1 MSSEKPKQPKN
12 GARTSGSRTTS
23 SARTDSRT
31 AHRTRT
37 DSRTANHVH
46 TGSRSHKPTFSFLKT
61 HPESSTAR
69 SISWGFW
76 WRKLLNY
83 LSFNIFLAA
92 CVIAILI
99 HGYNQT
105 FPAGTFL
112 YGFFPAPP
120 VEIALDG
127 AQAGW
132 FLSSLHYVVRTSY
145 RNTLSFALGSDFIA
159 LWPLYIAVLVWELI
173 DLLHFFS
180 DTRRVRRALLPL
192 NTLAL
197 KAEQLSSSDPLAHA
211 AAPGTSGTL
220 SQSKINSLE
229 QAIDHASVDSPYIQT
244 GDEDLASIEV
254 ALNKLLRQ
262 MQEAKLQQM
271 RFVNDASHE
280 LRTPIAVIRGY
291 ADMLDRWGKT
301 DEAVLDESIS
311 ALKSESEHMHELVE
325 QLLFLARGDAGRNT
339 LTTTHVN
346 FARLA
351 YEVWEESEMI
361 DPDHRYVLGFDAT
374 AVNEAHYQ
382 VVGDIALLK
391 QCLRII
397 VHNAARYSPS
407 QTSITFGVS
416 YDEKYVRVSIQDEGI
431 GISGAAASHIF
442 ERFWRADNARAE
454 NNDGSGLGLSIAKW
468 IVDSHDGSIDVL
480 SREGVGTRF
489 TVAISRDEQP

>member
-12 GARTSGSRTTS
+12 GTRTSGSRTTPRMRIS
-23 SARTDSRT
+23 SRT
-31 AHRTRT
+31 TPSAHTV
-37 DSRTANHVH
+37 SRTANRAR
-46 TGSRSHKPTFSFLKT
+46 TGSRSHKPAFSFLKT

-92 CVIAILI
+92 CVVAILI

-127 AQAGW
+127 AQTGW

-145 RNTLSFALGSDFIA
+145 RDTLSFALGSDFIA

-211 AAPGTSGTL
+211 TAPGTSGTL

-291 ADMLDRWGKT
+291 ADMLDRWGKPMRRS
-301 DEAVLDESIS
+301 LMN
-311 ALKSESEHMHELVE
+311 L
-325 QLLFLARGDAGRNT
+325 
-339 LTTTHVN
+339 
-346 FARLA
+346 
-351 YEVWEESEMI
+351 
-361 DPDHRYVLGFDAT
+361 
-374 AVNEAHYQ
+374 
-382 VVGDIALLK
+382 
-391 QCLRII
+391 
-397 VHNAARYSPS
+397 SP
-407 QTSITFGVS
+407 
-416 YDEKYVRVSIQDEGI
+416 
-431 GISGAAASHIF
+431 H
-442 ERFWRADNARAE
+442 
-454 NNDGSGLGLSIAKW
+454 
-468 IVDSHDGSIDVL
+468 
-480 SREGVGTRF
+480 
-489 TVAISRDEQP
+489 